1 MAPDLFVSAELIGVI
16 ICVRLLHRHVFLC
29 VRTLIVWLR
38 ERKRRV
44 GEVLTDMK
52 EATMQKKQKTQH
64 FNKLPTFPHDDCLE
78 GI

>member
-1 MAPDLFVSAELIGVI
+1 MAPDLFVSAELIDVI

-29 VRTLIVWLR
+29 VRTFIVWLR

-52 EATMQKKQKTQH
+52 EATMQKKPKNTT
-64 FNKLPTFPHDDCLE
+64 L
-78 GI
+78 